1 MSTEKQIHANQENAK
16 HSTGPRTDE
25 GKQVSS
31 QNALKHGL
39 LAKRSVIPGE
49 DPAEFDALV
58 TWFENTF
65 NPSNAYEASLVRQMA
80 DADWRLKRISH
91 LEMAYL
97 SFAVD
102 EALARFKK
110 YHPGEPEPEKVN
122 LLGSIMQDRTANMS
136 HFSRYEAHQ
145 NRRLHSLFKQLI
157 EMRELDARDRRRYRE
172 ELNRENRERER
183 HQPSQGARRP
193 PWDDEPSTE
202 PTRYGII
209 FKESTTSDPPGD
221 APSGESHS

>member
-1 MSTEKQIHANQENAK
+1 MTTEKQIHANQQNAK
-16 HSTGPRTDE
+16 QSTGPRTEE
-25 GKQVSS
+25 GKQTSS
-31 QNALKHGL
+31 QNALKYGL

-65 NPSNAYEASLVRQMA
+65 HPSNAYEASLVRQMA

-102 EALARFKK
+102 ETLAQFKK
-110 YHPGEPEPEKVN
+110 YHPNEPEPDKVK
-122 LLGSIMQDRTANMS
+122 LLGGIMQNRTANMS

-145 NRRLHSLFKQLI
+145 NRRLHNLFKQLI
-157 EMRELDARDRRRYRE
+157 ELRELDARDRRRYQE
-172 ELNRENRERER
+172 ELDRENRESER
-183 HQPSQGARRP
+183 PGKSRSRP
-193 PWDDEPSTE
+193 PFDEQASTE
-202 PTRYGII
+202 PTRYGIT
-209 FKESTTSDPPGD
+209 FKEPTTSDPPGD
-221 APSGESHS
+221 GPSGESHS